1 MNILPKTVNPEELL
15 KVDGYFSCVPVLCR
29 HSDGR
34 HVGLQ
39 MAVLETGQFAPSLE
53 ESSAV
58 SVQYCRRVF

>member
-1 MNILPKTVNPEELL
+1 MSVLVI
-15 KVDGYFSCVPVLCR
+15 KVDGCFSCVPILCR

>member
-1 MNILPKTVNPEELL
+1 MFEQIHGNRGLRF

-29 HSDGR
+29 DSDGR

-58 SVQYCRRVF
+58 SVQYCRRVY